1 MDCLTTLQCLR
12 AQAVLA
18 VLVAVPSICVPASVQ
33 AQAEIEPCT
42 GQPRASTAMEQ
53 PHLTRVANGVAQL
66 SHGDAD
72 AVAGL
77 EQLVDDAAAVLLANR
92 EDAFVDSLVFAR
104 AVERALEVRGG
115 VVRAEPTL
123 VTAWAKLRLAFAN
136 SLAIG
141 NCLAEVETLLAEAR
155 VWPIADQDV
164 AAAVTASHGG
174 TLIQLGRL
182 DDAIVTLRP
191 FLDAQSAPHSSTE
204 LRARS
209 AALTNLAVALRQSGE
224 RTRAARVYQQIFTL
238 VLAPESIALV
248 RTPGERVT
256 YDSDIARLHLNLA
269 ALTLYNQDTE
279 ETWSHLERA
288 DAALERAGQTHSYA
302 KIGWFRVAA
311 DYWTEVGDEN
321 AARETLVQGLALV
334 DRVAP
339 EAVAMRSELS
349 RRLAQL
355 GTANAAALQQLLHNE
370 QVLAQRAGAE
380 ARAKVRSAKAL
391 ADAYAG
397 MEDWE
402 RAVEWADV
410 AHSRMQNASRG
421 PTVELA
427 VIQQLLS
434 STLANSW
441 LVTGADEQIGE
452 AYEMSR
458 AAARTVRD
466 VGEREAVGCRLG
478 LERNT
483 GLVKDIRDW
492 HGFLSSIMLQIPGV
506 EDTALHSELANEVLS
521 LVQAQETDRFGAAAL
536 RSAARRRVSD
546 RGTVQEYEDLLEE
559 KCALE
564 EELNQLSAASR
575 PDHAALAARA
585 RRVNELDRKVEDALA
600 LLDPILASGVSGGR
614 RLLTRNEL
622 GEVLRPG
629 EALLAF
635 RIGDRF
641 GVASLNIRH
650 GDEFSTATVPLPKA
664 NFGGVA
670 AAVSAMLEA
679 IEGGRLW
686 GGAGEAL
693 ADALK
698 MEELRSLM
706 EQHGVEHVFVV
717 PDGHL
722 LRLPSHLLPVGTGRL
737 GDIVDSSAVP
747 SIWGFAALR
756 QGTPSATR
764 SRSVYAIGDPKLH
777 SVSCDLSPLPET
789 AVHREVMC
797 LGKPGGLGGLL
808 RGAQGLLGGPEPVV
822 GSEATREA
830 IFGQAPQEAG
840 ILLFGTHG
848 LVPETQEISYLD
860 EPALVLSPNE
870 RDLEDDGLLLASEVA
885 ELRFDDSWLAIL
897 AACRTGSPSGTDV
910 SNGLSGLA
918 WGFTAAGTDAL
929 VVTQWATYE
938 DAAREVVLS
947 MLQRMVADPGLT
959 LAAALDDAMRGYAE
973 AHPDTREWGSFA
985 ILGDGTVTMPPRE

>member
-1 MDCLTTLQCLR
+1 MEYVTTIRSLR
-12 AQAVLA
+12 AQAVA
-18 VLVAVPSICVPASVQ
+18 VLVVVASLCAVADAR
-33 AQAEIEPCT
+33 AQVEVEPCT
-42 GQPRASTAMEQ
+42 GQPASAAIEQ
-53 PHLTRVANGVAQL
+53 PHLSRLENGVARL
-66 SHGDAD
+66 SRGE
-72 AVAGL
+72 AGGVPEL
-77 EQLVDDAAAVLLANR
+77 ERLVDDAAAVLLALR
-92 EDAFVDSLVFAR
+92 EEAFVDSLVFAR
-104 AVERALEVRGG
+104 AVERTLEARGG

-123 VTAWAKLRLAFAN
+123 VTAWAALRLAFAN

-141 NCLAEVETLLAEAR
+141 DCLGEAETLLAAAR
-155 VWPIADQDV
+155 VWPIGDLDV

-182 DDAIVTLRP
+182 DEAIVTLRP
-191 FLDAQSAPHSSTE
+191 FLDAQGAPHSFTE

-209 AALTNLAVALRQSGE
+209 AALNNLAVALRQSGE
-224 RTRAARVYQQIFTL
+224 RTRAGRVYQQILTS
-238 VLAPESIALV
+238 VLDPVSIALIP
-248 RTPGERVT
+248 TPEERLT
-256 YDSDIARLHLNLA
+256 YESDLAKLHLNLA
-269 ALTLYNQDTE
+269 ALALYNQDTE

-302 KIGWFRVAA
+302 KVGWFRVAA

-321 AARETLVQGLALV
+321 AARESLLQGLALV

-339 EAVAMRSELS
+339 QAVAMRSELS
-349 RRLAQL
+349 RRIAQL
-355 GTANAAALQQLLHNE
+355 GAANSASLQGLLQNE
-370 QVLAQRAGAE
+370 RVLSRRADADWL
-380 ARAKVRSAKAL
+380 ARVRSAKAL

-402 RAVEWADV
+402 RAVEWAHI
-410 AHSRMQNASRG
+410 AHSRMQSASRG

-441 LVTGADEQIGE
+441 GVTGADEQIGE

-458 AAARTVRD
+458 ASARTVRE
-466 VGEREAVGCRLG
+466 VGEREAVGCWIG
-478 LERNT
+478 QERNT
-483 GLVKDIRDW
+483 GLVKDIREW
-492 HGFLSSIMLQIPGV
+492 HGVLSSVMLQMPGI
-506 EDTALHSELANEVLS
+506 EDTSLYSELANEVLS

-536 RSAARRRVSD
+536 RAAARRRVAD
-546 RGTVQEYEDLLEE
+546 RSAVQDYEDLLKQ

-564 EELNQLSAASR
+564 EELSQLSAASQR
-575 PDHAALAARA
+575 DHAALASRS
-585 RRVNELDRKVEDALA
+585 RRVDELDHKVEGALA
-600 LLDPILASGVSGGR
+600 LLDPILASAVSGGR
-614 RLLTRNEL
+614 KLLMRNDV
-622 GEVLRPG
+622 GQVLRPG

-650 GDEFSTATVPLPKA
+650 GDKFSTATVPLPKA
-664 NFGGVA
+664 NFGGVE
-670 AAVSAMLEA
+670 AAVSAILEA
-679 IEGGRLW
+679 IDGRGPL
-686 GGAGEAL
+686 GGARKTL
-693 ADALK
+693 SDALR
-698 MEELRSLM
+698 MEELRPLM
-706 EQHGVEHVFVV
+706 EQYGVEHVFVV

-737 GDIVDSSAVP
+737 GDIADSSTVP

-756 QGTPSATR
+756 QGSPPATR
-764 SRSVYAIGDPKLH
+764 SRAVYAIGDPKLH
-777 SVSCDLSPLPET
+777 SVSCDLRPLPET

-797 LGKPGGLGGLL
+797 LGKPGGLEGFL
-808 RGAQGLLGGPEPVV
+808 RGAQDLLGGPEPVV

-830 IFGQAPQEAG
+830 ILGPAPQEAG

-848 LVPETQEISYLD
+848 LVPEAQEISYLD
-860 EPALVLSPNE
+860 EPALVLSPNQI
-870 RDLEDDGLLLASEVA
+870 DLEDDGLLLASEVA

-897 AACRTGSPSGTDV
+897 AACRTGTPSGTDV

-929 VVTQWATYE
+929 LVTQWATYE

-947 MLQRMVADPGLT
+947 MLQRMVADPVLT
-959 LAAALDDAMRGYAE
+959 LSAALDDAMRGYAE
-973 AHPDTREWGSFA
+973 THPDTREWGGFA